1 VATERGLVA
10 AGRVGRPHGLD
21 GTFHVREASGGFA
34 HGSVVVVAGTERRV
48 ERRAGTD
55 AMPLVRLEGL
65 GDREAAAA
73 LTGET
78 LFVADE
84 RPELGEGEWLADDLV
99 GCEVA
104 GAGVVR
110 RVLAGTSCDVLELED
125 GTLVPLVADAVK
137 NIDLDS
143 RRIEIDRHILGLS

>member
-1 VATERGLVA
+1 MAAERGLVA
-10 AGRVGRPHGLD
+10 AGTVGRPHGLD
-21 GTFHVREASGGFA
+21 GTFHVRETAHAFA
-34 HGSVVVVAGTERRV
+34 EGSVVFVAGTERCV
-48 ERRAGTD
+48 QRRAGTD
-55 AMPLVRLEGL
+55 AGPLVRLEGI
-65 GDREAAAA
+65 GNREAAAA

-84 RPELGEGEWLADDLV
+84 RAEPEEGEWVADDLV

-110 RVLAGTSCDVLELED
+110 RVLAGTSCDLLELED

-137 NIDLDS
+137 MIDLDS
-143 RRIEIDRHILGLS
+143 RRIQIDRHFLGLA